1 MAILMQRGEAGRR
14 QRVACTIDN
23 GPDSYPRQAGLVSHL
38 DNPRGF
44 HIHRT
49 RPAPSPQGG
58 FSRGIGHDLP
68 GRDKYALLYR
78 QLRAISRRLDLVN
91 EVAIGRHDFPGG
103 IVTHKRCADDQGPS
117 GKLWAETPSKSKA
130 HQGVWGEVANEQA
143 GTLGSACAPHPSLHG
158 YMLSCIWA
166 EAVQGDGR
174 RPRALPMA
182 ETDKS
187 CRDLPRQ
194 GDDQANAT
202 QPITLPLTAER

>member
-1 MAILMQRGEAGRR
+1 MAIVTEHGETCRWQIVLR
-14 QRVACTIDN
+14 TINN
-23 GPDSYPRQAGLVSHL
+23 GPYSYPGKPSLVRHL
-38 DNPRGF
+38 DDPSGF

-117 GKLWAETPSKSKA
+117 GKRVRPTP
-130 HQGVWGEVANEQA
+130 VC
-143 GTLGSACAPHPSLHG
+143 T
-158 YMLSCIWA
+158 
-166 EAVQGDGR
+166 
-174 RPRALPMA
+174 
-182 ETDKS
+182 
-187 CRDLPRQ
+187 
-194 GDDQANAT
+194 AT
-202 QPITLPLTAER
+202 C